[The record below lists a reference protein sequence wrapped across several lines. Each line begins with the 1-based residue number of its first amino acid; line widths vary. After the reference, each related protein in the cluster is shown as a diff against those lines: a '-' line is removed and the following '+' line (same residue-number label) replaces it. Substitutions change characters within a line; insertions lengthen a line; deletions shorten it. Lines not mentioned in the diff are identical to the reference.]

1 MQTYHNVKNIGQVR
15 IGGKQTY
22 RVNSEYARWFDEC
35 TSKPG
40 TYPATLVIPTT
51 FYDTELPYLV
61 VEWDGV
67 ITACNWQPCFGGV
80 AFAPGDDT
88 RGKAMK
94 GFTRIELLVALKDK
108 RCNLT
113 DLIGWLEA
121 VEQRCVE
128 CLARLIESMTNAMA
142 ESNHHMVGYY
152 AKLIK
157 TATDTIEEVQRYRRC
172 HPTSKAA

>member
-1 MQTYHNVKNIGQVR
+1 MQTCHNVQNIAQVR
-15 IGGKQTY
+15 IGSKQTY

-40 TYPATLVIPTT
+40 IYPATLSIPTND
-51 FYDTELPYLV
+51 YDTELPYLV

-113 DLIGWLEA
+113 GLIGWLEA
-121 VEQRCVE
+121 IEQRCVE
-128 CLARLIESMTNAMA
+128 CLARLIDRMHDAMA
-142 ESNHHMVGYY
+142 EGNHHMVGYY
-152 AKLIK
+152 AKHVQVV
-157 TATDTIEEVQRYRRC
+157 TDTIEEVQRYRRT
-172 HPTSKAA
+172 HQTSQAA